1 MANLRVFISS
11 TCYDLGV
18 IRSQLRNFISEI
30 GFEPVMSDF
39 SDVLFDPRTHTHISC
54 LQEVSNCDLIILII
68 GSRYG
73 GKAIPKVNDSID
85 LELLRGMSA
94 SPSILSDDSIS
105 ITQAEVFKAIES
117 KIPIFTFVDSGVYND
132 HLTYEKNKEKNI
144 INDLEFPHV
153 DRQDTARYIFEF
165 INFMRHRVI
174 NNSLISFARFDDIE
188 NHLRRQ
194 WSALFQRLLHEQR
207 IKEIEAVRID
217 YLSAQISD
225 LKTAFL
231 SSITNVDLKETAK
244 GAIKYRAIIE
254 LFVSIEKQHPKKVK
268 VVDLLLESHTFEE
281 VLSIIGI
288 ASFQTTKQST
298 LFRSV
303 LILKD
308 GTYFKTRLSINSF
321 QRFSQEFEAFKQLT
335 STIRQAIINAV
346 IDNLDMPVMLS
357 ARYVGEQ
364 FEETQAKVEPSDDD
378 DDIPF

>member
-94 SPSILSDDSIS
+94 SSSILSDDSIS

-117 KIPIFTFVDSGVYND
+117 KIPVFTFVDSGVYND

-254 LFVSIEKQHPKKVK
+254 FFVSIEKQHPKKVK